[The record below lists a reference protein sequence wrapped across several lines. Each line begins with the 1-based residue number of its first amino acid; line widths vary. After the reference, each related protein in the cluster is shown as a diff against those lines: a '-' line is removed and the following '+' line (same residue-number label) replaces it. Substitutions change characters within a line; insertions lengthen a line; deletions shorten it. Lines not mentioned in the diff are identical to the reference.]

1 MFLKIYKKKY
11 IKFAVSVVK
20 SVPVDPGYLKFRHH
34 PFGNWHFEIILS
46 ELAFLFFQNIGSL

>member
-34 PFGNWHFEIILS
+34 PFRNSHFEIIFS
-46 ELAFLFFQNIGSL
+46 DLAFLFF